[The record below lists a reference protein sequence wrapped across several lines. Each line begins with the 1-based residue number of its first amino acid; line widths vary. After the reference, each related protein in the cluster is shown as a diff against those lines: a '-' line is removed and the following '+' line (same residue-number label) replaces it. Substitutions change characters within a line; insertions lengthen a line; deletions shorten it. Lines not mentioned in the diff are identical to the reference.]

1 MAEKKNYYIEGNFNI
16 RGGSEV
22 LLENYFSKAERHI
35 HAYSIKQATKLF
47 ALQFEKILAEKSYRN
62 GVRVYIGDA
71 LITEVEDEEEKPI
84 EKMEKEIKE
93 QKKTENRQM
102 SIDDLL

>member
-22 LLENYFSKAERHI
+22 LLENYFSKPERHL
-35 HAYSIKQATKLF
+35 HAYSVKQATKLF
-47 ALQFEKILAEKSYRN
+47 ALRFEEILARKNYRN

-71 LITEVEDEEEKPI
+71 RIVEVKEEKPV
-84 EKMEKEIKE
+84 EKKEKKE